1 MSISCGVGRG
11 VDGLQVLQ
19 RDGVADARHDV
30 LALRVLQVVAVD
42 SLLPGARVAGERDA
56 GAGVHAEVAEDHRH
70 DVHRGAEVGGDPLL
84 AAVQDRPVGVPRAEH
99 GEHREVH
106 LLPRVLRELAA
117 RVHAH
122 DGLEAVH
129 DPAQVARVEVE
140 IVLGALGLLRLI
152 DRVLEG
158 LAVDAEHGLAEHLDQ
173 AAVGVPGEPLAARLL
188 GQAAHRLVGQADVQH
203 RLHHARHGELGP
215 GPDADEQ
222 RVRGITE
229 LPAHLLFQLPQVL
242 ADLVGE
248 AGRDGALAQVLTAG
262 LGGDDEAGRHRQA
275 QVGHLRQIRAL
286 ATEQVLEVLVS
297 LGEVVDELRHCTLS
311 LCLPRRTRPRN
322 RGRYVDEYGRLAPI
336 F

>member
-1 MSISCGVGRG
+1 ML
-11 VDGLQVLQ
+11 LQVLQ
-19 RDGVADARHDV
+19 RDGVADAGHHV

-42 SLLPGARVAGERDA
+42 ALLPGAGVAGERDA
-56 GAGVHAEVAEDHRH
+56 GAGVHAQVAEDHRH
-70 DVHRGAEVGGDPLL
+70 DVHRGAEVGRDPLL

-99 GEHREVH
+99 REHREVH

-140 IVLGALGLLRLI
+140 IVLGALGLLRLV
-152 DRVLEG
+152 DRVLER
-158 LAVDAEHGLAEHLDQ
+158 LALDPEHGLAEHLDQ

-188 GQAAHRLVGQADVQH
+188 GQATHRLVGQADVQH

-215 GPDADEQ
+215 RPDADEQ
-222 RVRGITE
+222 RVRGVAE

-248 AGRDGALAQVLTAG
+248 AGGDGALAQVLAAG

-311 LCLPRRTRPRN
+311 LCLPRPHASA
-322 RGRYVDEYGRLAPI
+322 E
-336 F
+336 